1 METWTNYIV
10 KNIVGFII
18 TDNMSKP
25 FISYL
30 VTCKNTGFEL
40 QNLLE
45 RLYKYGQNNECI
57 ILDDHSD
64 NPDTLQILNN
74 ASDNSFF
81 KVYKHDLNKNYSE
94 HKNYGKS
101 QCQGEY
107 IFQIDD
113 DEMPSETL
121 LESLNELIELN
132 NDIDLFWI
140 PRINDFK
147 GVNPENSRQ
156 WGWRLTSYEDR
167 LIVNWPD
174 PQGRLFKNVHYI
186 EWKRRLHEKVE
197 GAKTYVHLPA
207 VYELSLHHN
216 KTIEK
221 QIQTNIKYNK
231 LFTEEENK
239 GFKV

>member
-1 METWTNYIV
+1 M
-10 KNIVGFII
+10 
-18 TDNMSKP
+18 KP

-30 VTCKNTGFEL
+30 VTTKNTGIEL
-40 QNLLE
+40 ESLLKK
-45 RLYKYGQNNECI
+45 LYKYGNNNECI
-57 ILDDHSD
+57 ILDDYSD
-64 NPDTLQILNN
+64 NPITLKILDDVSNN
-74 ASDNSFF
+74 NFF
-81 KVYKHDLNKNYSE
+81 KVYKHKLDRNYSE
-94 HKNYGKS
+94 HKNYGKN

-121 LESLNELIELN
+121 LESLKELLDLN
-132 NDIDLFWI
+132 KNIDLFWI

-147 GVNPENSRQ
+147 GVNQQNANQ

-174 PQGRLFKNVHYI
+174 PQSRLFKNVPYM

-197 GAKTYVHLPA
+197 GAKTFANLP
-207 VYELSLHHN
+207 YEYEFALIHN

-221 QIQTNIKYNK
+221 QIATNVRYNE
-231 LFTEEENK
+231 LFTLEENK
-239 GFKV
+239 GHKPI

>member
-1 METWTNYIV
+1 M
-10 KNIVGFII
+10 
-18 TDNMSKP
+18 KP

-30 VTCKNTGFEL
+30 VTTKNTGVEL
-40 QNLLE
+40 QPLLE
-45 RLYKYGQNNECI
+45 RLYKYGQNNECV
-57 ILDDHSD
+57 ILDDYSD
-64 NPDTLQILNN
+64 DPDTLQILNN
-74 ASDNSFF
+74 VSGNSFF
-81 KVYKHDLNKNYSE
+81 KVYKHKLDRNYSE

-113 DEMPSETL
+113 DELPTETL
-121 LESLNELIELN
+121 LESLKELIELN
-132 NDIDLFWI
+132 NDVDLFWI

-147 GVNPENSRQ
+147 GVNQQNSTQ
-156 WGWRLTSYEDR
+156 WGWRLTPYEDR

-174 PQGRLFKNVHYI
+174 PQGRLFRNVSYI

-197 GAKTYVHLPA
+197 GAKTYVHLPS
-207 VYELSLHHN
+207 VYELALHHN

>member
-1 METWTNYIV
+1 MNR
-10 KNIVGFII
+10 
-18 TDNMSKP
+18 P

-30 VTCKNTGFEL
+30 VTTKNTGFEL
-40 QNLLE
+40 QFLLE

-64 NPDTLQILNN
+64 DPVTLQVLNN
-74 ASDNSFF
+74 TSNNSFF
-81 KVYKHDLNKNYSE
+81 KVHKHKLDRNYSE

-113 DEMPSETL
+113 DELPSEIL
-121 LESLNELIELN
+121 LESLKELIELN
-132 NDIDLFWI
+132 STVELFWI

-147 GVNPENSRQ
+147 GVNPQNAAQ
-156 WGWRLTSYEDR
+156 WGWKLTPYEDR

-174 PQGRLFKNVHYI
+174 PQGRLFKNTPHI

-197 GAKTYVHLPA
+197 GSKTHVHLP
-207 VYELSLHHN
+207 YEYEFALLHN

-221 QIQTNIKYNK
+221 QVETNIKYNK
-231 LFTEEENK
+231 MFTEEENK

>member
-1 METWTNYIV
+1 
-10 KNIVGFII
+10 
-18 TDNMSKP
+18 MSMP

-30 VTCKNTGFEL
+30 VTTKNTGSEL
-40 QNLLE
+40 KILLD
-45 RLYKYGQNNECI
+45 RLYKYGQNNECV
-57 ILDDHSD
+57 ILDDYSD
-64 NPDTLQILNN
+64 DTNTLQVLDNVTN
-74 ASDNSFF
+74 NSFF
-81 KVYKHDLNKNYSE
+81 KVYKHKLDRNYSE
-94 HKNYGKS
+94 HKNYGKN
-101 QCQGEY
+101 QCQGKY

-121 LESLNELIELN
+121 LDCLTELIELN
-132 NDIDLFWI
+132 NDVDLFWI

-147 GVNPENSRQ
+147 GVNPENSKQ
-156 WGWRLTSYEDR
+156 WGWRLSSYEDR

-174 PQGRLFKNVHYI
+174 LQGRLFKNVPYI

-197 GAKTYVHLPA
+197 GAKTYVYLPA
-207 VYELSLHHN
+207 SYEFALHHN

>member
-1 METWTNYIV
+1 MNH
-10 KNIVGFII
+10 
-18 TDNMSKP
+18 P

-30 VTCKNTGFEL
+30 VTTKNTGFEL
-40 QNLLE
+40 QFLLE

-64 NPDTLQILNN
+64 DPVTLQVLNN
-74 ASDNSFF
+74 TSNNSFF
-81 KVYKHDLNKNYSE
+81 KVHKHKLDRNYSE

-113 DEMPSETL
+113 DELPSEIL
-121 LESLNELIELN
+121 LESLKELIELN
-132 NDIDLFWI
+132 STVELFWI

-147 GVNPENSRQ
+147 GVNPQNAAQ
-156 WGWRLTSYEDR
+156 WGWKLTPYEDR

-174 PQGRLFKNVHYI
+174 PQGRLFKNTPHI

-197 GAKTYVHLPA
+197 GSKTHVHLP
-207 VYELSLHHN
+207 YEYEFALLHN

-221 QIQTNIKYNK
+221 QVETNIKYNK
-231 LFTEEENK
+231 MFTEEENK